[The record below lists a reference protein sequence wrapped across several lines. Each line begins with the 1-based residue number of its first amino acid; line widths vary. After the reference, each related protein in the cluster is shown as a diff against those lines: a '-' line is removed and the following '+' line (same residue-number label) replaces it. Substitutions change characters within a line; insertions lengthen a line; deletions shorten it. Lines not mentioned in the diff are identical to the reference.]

1 MRILVTGGAGFIGS
15 HLCEKLVNE
24 GHEVIC
30 IDNFITGAPKNI
42 AHLIEAAKIGKAN
55 FKLIEHDITNP
66 MHELFPNTNYPVPPE
81 YKIDQVYHLACP
93 ASPVDYKDLPL
104 QTMWTAGAGTK
115 NVVEIAVKHSAAFL
129 LASTSE
135 IYGNPAVHP
144 QSETYFGNVNP
155 VGPRSCYSE
164 AKRFAETVA
173 YNFWHHFQYP
183 LRIARIFNTYGPRM
197 RKSDGRVVPE
207 FMAKALAGEALHIHG
222 DGKQT
227 RSFCYVDD
235 LIDGLTALM
244 NTTEN
249 YIGPVNLGNPEEISI
264 LELAKIIVEMI
275 GSKSATGVPSPI
287 TNTPAIAEEPEVRC
301 PDISK
306 AKKLLGFEPK
316 IGLEKGLNLTLK
328 SVQS

>member
-1 MRILVTGGAGFIGS
+1 MRIIVTGGAGFIGS
-15 HLCEKLVNE
+15 HLCEKLVE
-24 GHEVIC
+24 MGHEVIC
-30 IDNFITGAPKNI
+30 IDNFVTGAPKNI
-42 AHLIEAAKIGKAN
+42 AHLLEAAKNGKAN

-66 MHELFPNTNYPVPPE
+66 LHELFPNTNYPVPPE

-93 ASPVDYKDLPL
+93 ASPIDYKDLPL
-104 QTMWTAGAGTK
+104 QTLWTAVAGTK
-115 NVVEIAVKHSAAFL
+115 NVVEIAVKHSAKLL

-135 IYGNPAVHP
+135 VYGDPKIHP
-144 QSETYFGNVNP
+144 QTEDYFGNVNP

-197 RKSDGRVVPE
+197 RKSDGRVIPE
-207 FMAKALAGEALHIHG
+207 FINRALNFEPLRVHG

-235 LIDGLTALM
+235 LVAGLIALM
-244 NTTEN
+244 NTEEN
-249 YIGPVNLGNPEEISI
+249 YFGPVNLGNPEEITVG
-264 LELAKIIVEMI
+264 ELAKMVVEM
-275 GSKSATGVPSPI
+275 TGGTAMISNVP
-287 TNTPAIAEEPEVRC
+287 AVEEDPVVRK

-306 AKKLLGFEPK
+306 AKKLFGFEPK
-316 IGLEKGLNLTLK
+316 ISLKEGLKLVIESCQK
-328 SVQS
+328 